1 MRRSGRKQMQSRD
14 LAVALFDD
22 RDDAQDAINA
32 LRDAGFDASTISV
45 VARDRDVQGRLA
57 EDTGT
62 EAGTAAATGA
72 VAGGVLGGLA
82 GWLVGIGALA
92 IPGIGPIVAAGP
104 LAAAI
109 GGAAI
114 GAAGGG
120 IIGALTGAGIPE
132 DEARYYDEGF
142 RKGGILVTVRAPGRY
157 GEAMSMMR
165 EYGGRDASTT
175 TDRYDTWDQAS
186 PRFRSS
192 YESQYGTGR
201 RWEDVEP
208 AHRFGYEAYGRSR
221 DVGTAAT
228 YDTQEQHLREEWGR
242 SGSNRPF
249 DEYRNDVHRGWDYGR
264 GRSRFRDYDRPTG
277 TEGENTAAEVGG
289 GATGAVVGGAA
300 GAAVG
305 GPIGMAAGAAI
316 GATGGAMAGDA
327 AVKTPREAAEDN
339 ADDMRDD
346 TRRRNL

>member
-1 MRRSGRKQMQSRD
+1 M
-14 LAVALFDD
+14 AVALFDD

-32 LRDAGFDASTISV
+32 LRDAGFDASVISV
-45 VARDRDVQGRLA
+45 IARDRDVQGRLA

-62 EAGTAAATGA
+62 EAGAAAATGA

-92 IPGIGPIVAAGP
+92 IPGVGPIVAAGP

-109 GGAAI
+109 GGMAI

-120 IIGALTGAGIPE
+120 IIGALTGAGVPE

-142 RKGGILVTVRAPGRY
+142 KRGGILVTVRAPGRY

-165 EYGGRDASTT
+165 EYGGRDSSTT

-208 AHRFGYEAYGRSR
+208 AHRFGYEAYGRTR
-221 DVGTAAT
+221 DRGTATT
-228 YDTQEQHLREEWGR
+228 YESEEQRLRDDWGR
-242 SGSNRPF
+242 TNSTRPY
-249 DEYRNDVHRGWDYGR
+249 DDYRNDVRRGWDYGR
-264 GRSRFRDYDRPTG
+264 GRSRFRNYDNATG

-289 GATGAVVGGAA
+289 GATGALVGGAA

-305 GPIGMAAGAAI
+305 GPVGLAAGAAI
-316 GATGGAMAGDA
+316 GATGGALAGDA
-327 AVKTPREAAEDN
+327 AVKTPREQ
-339 ADDMRDD
+339 ADDDRKELRDEE
-346 TRRRNL
+346 RRR

>member
-1 MRRSGRKQMQSRD
+1 MQSRD

-32 LRDAGFDASTISV
+32 LRDAGFEASTISV
-45 VARDRDVQGRLA
+45 VARDRDVQGTLA

-62 EAGTAAATGA
+62 HAGEAAATGA

-92 IPGIGPIVAAGP
+92 IPGVGPIVAAGP

-109 GGAAI
+109 GGMAI

-142 RKGGILVTVRAPGRY
+142 RKGGILVTVRAPGRH
-157 GEAMSMMR
+157 GEAMEMMR
-165 EYGGRDASTT
+165 EYGGRNSSSTT
-175 TDRYDTWDQAS
+175 ATPYASWNEAS
-186 PRFRSS
+186 PRLRTS
-192 YESQYGTGR
+192 YETQYGTGR

-221 DVGTAAT
+221 NTDTGTAT
-228 YDTQEQHLREEWGR
+228 SYDTEEQRLREEWGR
-242 SGSNRPF
+242 SGTNQSF
-249 DEYRNDVHRGWDYGR
+249 DDYRNDVHRGWDFGR
-264 GRSRFRDYDRPTG
+264 GRTRIRNYDRSTG

-289 GATGAVVGGAA
+289 GATGALVGGAA
-300 GAAVG
+300 GAAIG
-305 GPIGMAAGAAI
+305 GPVGLVAGAAI
-316 GATGGAMAGDA
+316 GATGGAVAGDA
-327 AVKTPREAAEDN
+327 AVETPRERSD
-339 ADDMRDD
+339 ADRKEVRDD
-346 TRRRNL
+346 ERRRNR